1 MPATERTGEIRAM
14 LFVREN
20 LPTPATRSSQTIIA
34 RLERLE
40 ADGLLGEYG
49 VTSWAKRLPL
59 DASGPKDQRDRYNE
73 FSDWARERGVRL
85 TPFFDTR
92 ECYSMETGKKR
103 TELVFPAICLAV
115 YEGDD
120 LETLAPH
127 ADGDETTSVND
138 SLDLIAELSGERRPG
153 QTVLTAD

>member
-1 MPATERTGEIRAM
+1 MPATERTGDVRAT
-14 LFVREN
+14 LFVRDS
-20 LPTPATRSSQTIIA
+20 LPTQATRCSQTIIA

-40 ADGLLGEYG
+40 ADGLLDAYS

-59 DASGPKDQRDRYNE
+59 DGDGTDSQRDRYNE
-73 FSDWARERGVRL
+73 FCGWARERGVRL

-92 ECYSMETGKKR
+92 ECYWTETGVKR

-115 YEGDD
+115 YEDGD
-120 LETLAPH
+120 LETVAPY
-127 ADGDETTSVND
+127 ADGSETVTVND
-138 SLDLIAELSGERRPG
+138 CLDRITEQSVEDRTG

>member
-1 MPATERTGEIRAM
+1 MPATERAGEIRAT
-14 LFVREN
+14 LFVRES

-40 ADGLLGEYG
+40 AEGLLAEFG

-59 DASGPKDQRDRYNE
+59 DASEPGGQLDRYNE
-73 FSDWARERGVRL
+73 FCDWARERNARL

-92 ECYSMETGKKR
+92 ECYSMETGEKR

-115 YEGDD
+115 YEDGE
-120 LETLAPH
+120 LEIVTPH
-127 ADGDETTSVND
+127 ADGDETASVHD
-138 SLDLIAELSGERRPG
+138 CLDRIAEQSVEERTG

>member
-1 MPATERTGEIRAM
+1 MPATERTGDVRAT
-14 LFVREN
+14 LFVRDS
-20 LPTPATRSSQTIIA
+20 LPTQATRSSQTIIA

-40 ADGLLGEYG
+40 ADGLLEACS

-59 DASGPKDQRDRYNE
+59 DGDEADGQRDRYNE
-73 FSDWARERGVRL
+73 FCDWARERGVRL
-85 TPFFDTR
+85 TPCFDTR

-115 YEGDD
+115 YEDGD
-120 LETLAPH
+120 LETVAPYV
-127 ADGDETTSVND
+127 DGSETVTVTD
-138 SLDLIAELSGERRPG
+138 CLDRIAEGSAEERTG